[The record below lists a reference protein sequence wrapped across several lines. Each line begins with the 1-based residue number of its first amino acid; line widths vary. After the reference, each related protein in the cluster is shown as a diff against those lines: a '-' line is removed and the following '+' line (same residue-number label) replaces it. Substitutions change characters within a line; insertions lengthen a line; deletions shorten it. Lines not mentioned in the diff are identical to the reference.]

1 MSTFDK
7 TPDERIRD
15 QTVAMILSV
24 NDTCPDELFRKALRS
39 VVMSEVD
46 RMHRRLK
53 ELTYDE
59 WRRDNSHSNGN
70 RRNDSQPREP
80 Q

>member
-24 NDTCPDELFRKALRS
+24 NDTCPDKPFKIAMRS
-39 VVMSEVD
+39 VVMSEID
-46 RMHRRLK
+46 RMWRRLK

-59 WRRDNSHSNGN
+59 WRRDKPNGN
-70 RRNDSQPREP
+70 RAYRDNSQPE
-80 Q
+80 